1 MAKKA
6 MEGPKAKCL
15 TGRKTLL
22 FLGAVFFGA
31 LGFAA
36 MIQGILLQ
44 VSLGFAYGFFAYL
57 LALISLGA
65 AKCLKWKAYENCC
78 PSWHMMKH

>member
-6 MEGPKAKCL
+6 IEEPKCL
-15 TGRKTLL
+15 AGKKGLF
-22 FLGAVFFGA
+22 FLGAVLFGA

-44 VSLGFAYGFFAYL
+44 VSMGFLYGFFAYL
-57 LALISLGA
+57 LGLIFLGI
-65 AKCLKWKAYENCC
+65 AKCLKWKAYESCF
-78 PSWHMMKH
+78 SWRMMKH